1 MTVRKLQRKTYNP
14 HIRQFIYYVTE
25 GEVTEVQYI
34 RNLQRIYTEIR
45 FKIIKCSSNN
55 PKKLLESVEKCEN
68 SNEFRKNDY
77 LLVIMDRDEWLPE
90 AINKLW
96 EWKKESNK
104 RLFILSNPCFE
115 LWLLRHYTSGSGA
128 STCKICREQLR
139 KYNKN
144 IINKK
149 IPDNTFNRNDFLKA
163 CINSRNAGVQSWEE
177 PGFTNCHELIE
188 LLEKLSPES

>member
-1 MTVRKLQRKTYNP
+1 MAIRKLQRRRHNP
-14 HIRQFIYYVTE
+14 HIRQFIYYVAE

-34 RNLQRIYTEIR
+34 RNLQNIYTEIR

-55 PKKLLESVEKCEN
+55 PKKLLESVEKFEN
-68 SNEFRKNDY
+68 SSEFRKNDY
-77 LLVIMDRDEWLPE
+77 LLVIMDRDEWLPD

-96 EWKKESNK
+96 EWKKVSNK

-128 STCKICREQLR
+128 SSCEICREQLR
-139 KYNKN
+139 RYNKN

-149 IPDNTFNRNDFLKA
+149 IPENTFNRDDCLRA
-163 CINSRNAGVQSWEE
+163 CNNSKNAGIESWDER
-177 PGFTNCHELIE
+177 GYTNCYELIE
-188 LLEKLSPES
+188 LLESLSL